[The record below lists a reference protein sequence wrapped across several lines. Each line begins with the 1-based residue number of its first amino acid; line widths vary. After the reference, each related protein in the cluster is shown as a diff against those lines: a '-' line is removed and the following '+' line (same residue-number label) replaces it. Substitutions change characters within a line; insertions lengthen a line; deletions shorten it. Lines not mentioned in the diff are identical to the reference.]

1 MSRSRSNKHREK
13 ASVQP
18 IYVEIGMCCGLD
30 ELWDL
35 TQQPKLHERW
45 DLRFSSIDFLL
56 QAEGRES
63 RRFRYRT
70 RIGFGAAVEG
80 FGETK
85 TRSDSAA
92 GQRMSTLRFS
102 SSQKWSLLRSGAGY
116 WHYEQ
121 TEEGLRFM
129 TRYTYS
135 TRFGIVGRLADRYLF
150 RPLMGWATAWS
161 FDRLRMWAEKGWQ
174 PELVIAMAAI
184 HLAAITALAGIWL
197 YEGVVPK
204 LLHDSSTELG
214 MLAGIGLTSS
224 AQSFALHLLGW
235 SEAAVAAVL
244 VACRHSR
251 AVIAVQAACMLLL
264 SACGAVLRPELLSEP
279 FNPLT
284 TTIPLLML
292 SAAAAIA
299 VPYCPR
305 ASRCLRRQP
314 RAEGKGSL

>member
-1 MSRSRSNKHREK
+1 MSRSRSDHVQGK
-13 ASVQP
+13 ASLPP
-18 IYVEIGMCCGLD
+18 IYVEMRMRCGIE
-30 ELWDL
+30 ELWRL

-45 DLRFSSIDFLL
+45 DLRFTSIDFLP
-56 QAEGRES
+56 QAEGREGRLFS
-63 RRFRYRT
+63 YRT

-85 TRSDSAA
+85 TRPDTAA
-92 GQRMSTLRFS
+92 GRRMSTLRFS

-116 WHYEQ
+116 WQYEQ

-135 TRFGIVGRLADRYLF
+135 TRFGIAGKLADRYLF

-184 HLAAITALAGIWL
+184 HLLSITALAGMWL

-204 LLHDSSTELG
+204 LLHDSGTELG
-214 MLAGIGLTSS
+214 MLAGLGLASP
-224 AQSFALHLLGW
+224 AQSFALHLLGGA
-235 SEAAVAAVL
+235 EAAAAVLL

-251 AVIAVQAACMLLL
+251 AVIAIQAACLLLL
-264 SACGAVLRPELLSEP
+264 SACGASLRPELLSEP

-284 TTIPLLML
+284 TTIPLLAL
-292 SAAAAIA
+292 SATAAIA

-305 ASRCLRRQP
+305 ASRCLRKQP
-314 RAEGKGSL
+314 RAEGKRRL

>member
-1 MSRSRSNKHREK
+1 MSRTGNKSLVGK
-13 ASVQP
+13 ISVQP
-18 IYVEIGMCCGLD
+18 IYVEMRMRCGVE
-30 ELWDL
+30 ELWHL

-45 DLRFSSIDFLL
+45 DLRFTSIDFLP
-56 QAEGRES
+56 QSEGREG

-80 FGETK
+80 FGTTK
-85 TRSDSAA
+85 TRPHSAA
-92 GQRMSTLRFS
+92 GRRLSTLRFS

-116 WHYEQ
+116 WQYEE
-121 TEEGLRFM
+121 TGEGLRFM

-135 TRFGIVGRLADRYLF
+135 TRFGTAGKLADRYMF

-174 PELVIAMAAI
+174 PELVAAMAAI
-184 HLAAITALAGIWL
+184 HLASITALAGMWL
-197 YEGVVPK
+197 YEGIVPK
-204 LLHDSSTELG
+204 LLHDSGTELG
-214 MLAGIGLTSS
+214 MLAGLGLTST
-224 AQSFALHLLGW
+224 AQSLALQLLGW
-235 SEAAVAAVL
+235 GEAAAAVIL

-251 AVIAVQAACMLLL
+251 AVITIQAACLLLL
-264 SACGAVLRPELLSEP
+264 SVCGAALRPELLAEP

-284 TTIPLLML
+284 TTIPLLVL

-305 ASRCLRRQP
+305 ASRCLRKQP
-314 RAEGKGSL
+314 RAKGGRSL